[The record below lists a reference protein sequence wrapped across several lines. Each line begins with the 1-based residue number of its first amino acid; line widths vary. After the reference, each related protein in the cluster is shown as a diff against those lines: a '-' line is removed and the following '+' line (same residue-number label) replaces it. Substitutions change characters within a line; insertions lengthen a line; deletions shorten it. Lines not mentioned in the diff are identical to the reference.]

1 MTVDSSENNEMGED
15 NMLQEKVQANSIPTE
30 LNSEDSLKEVSESME
45 IEDEWKDILGN
56 GQLKKKVIKEGE
68 DGTRPNKRDVCIL
81 KVVCEVN
88 GEIVE
93 DKDDFMIQL
102 GDMEVVQGLDLS
114 IALMDKGEIA
124 VIHVDSRFGYG
135 DQAEEKIPPNSVLKY
150 TVELKDVIFEPDIE
164 TLSVSERLKM
174 SNVKRDRGNFWYN
187 RKEMTYAIHCY
198 RRALEYLI
206 STNQDDQEDSQNVS
220 AIIENRMKVKNNLT
234 AALMKTEAYDAAL
247 ENVEDVL
254 NHQPQNLKALYR
266 KGQILKQKGEYAKAH
281 AVFLEV
287 QKLEP
292 SMISLQSELVYLE
305 DKIAKEQESEKMLYA
320 KMLGR
325 VKQSKSKRVKFE
337 SKYKI
342 AKGILWTLVGG
353 ASAAIVGIFI
363 HRFVS

>member
-1 MTVDSSENNEMGED
+1 
-15 NMLQEKVQANSIPTE
+15 MLREKVQADSIPTE
-30 LNSEDSLKEVSESME
+30 LNSQDSTKEVSESME
-45 IEDEWKDILGN
+45 TKDEWMDILGN

-68 DGTRPNKRDVCIL
+68 DGTRPNKRDICKL

-93 DKDDFMIQL
+93 EKDDFMIQL
-102 GDMEVVQGLDLS
+102 GDMEVVQGLDLTIS
-114 IALMDKGEIA
+114 LMDKDEIA
-124 VIHVDSRFGYG
+124 EVYVDPRFGYG
-135 DQAEEKIPPNSVLKY
+135 DQPEEKIPPNSVLKY
-150 TVELKDVIFEPDIE
+150 IVELKEIIFEPIIE

-187 RKEMTYAIHCY
+187 RKKMTYAIHCY
-198 RRALEYLI
+198 RRALEYLV
-206 STNQDDQEDSQNVS
+206 STNQDDQEDSHNGNTILES
-220 AIIENRMKVKNNLT
+220 CMKVKNNLT

-254 NHQPQNLKALYR
+254 SHQPQNLKALYR

-281 AVFLEV
+281 AIFLEV

-292 SMISLQSELVYLE
+292 SMTSLQSELVYLE

-325 VKQSKSKRVKFE
+325 VNNSKSKKIKVE
-337 SKYKI
+337 NKYKI

-353 ASAAIVGIFI
+353 TSTALVGILI
-363 HRFVS
+363 HKFVS